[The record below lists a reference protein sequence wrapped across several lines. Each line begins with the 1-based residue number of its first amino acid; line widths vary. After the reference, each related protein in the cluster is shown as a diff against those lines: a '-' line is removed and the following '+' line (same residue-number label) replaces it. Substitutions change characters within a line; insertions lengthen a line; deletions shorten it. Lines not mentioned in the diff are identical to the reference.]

1 VPFASLDA
9 TLGAFGV
16 DANAFDFASFD
27 AAFAGEDPS
36 PRGTIGNYSSGGA
49 SGGGAVG
56 AAVLPA
62 TVAPRLTAQH
72 ADPAPGMPQQTAI
85 CVPCVDCTRP
95 HLAHDASACTG
106 FGLFSG
112 GVGFR
117 CLAHPMMACAPCSL
131 RPPPPLFVI
140 SGPCNGH
147 SRTAQGGTCP

>member
-1 VPFASLDA
+1 MPFASLDA

-62 TVAPRLTAQH
+62 TLAPRLTAQH
-72 ADPAPGMPQQTAI
+72 ADPAPGM
-85 CVPCVDCTRP
+85 
-95 HLAHDASACTG
+95 L
-106 FGLFSG
+106 
-112 GVGFR
+112 
-117 CLAHPMMACAPCSL
+117 
-131 RPPPPLFVI
+131 
-140 SGPCNGH
+140 
-147 SRTAQGGTCP
+147 